1 MPRFP
6 GRIVCMK
13 VAVVGGGI
21 VGLGVARELTVRN
34 PGWNVVVL
42 EKEPDIGLHQTG
54 HNSGVIHSGIY
65 YTPGSVKA
73 QLCRK
78 GAATLKQFCDD
89 NEIPYNTLGKL
100 VVALDADQV
109 VRLADIHRRAL
120 ANGVTDVVMMD
131 AAQLREI
138 EPSVAGVAA
147 LHSPSTAVVNF
158 VEVAKAYQRDFCA
171 RGGKVELSTE
181 VTRVTETDTQVV
193 IGTSTGDHCFDHVVM
208 CTGLHASRSARLVGD
223 DADPRIIPFRGEYYR
238 LKPETA
244 KLINGLVYPVP
255 DPRYPFLGIHLTR
268 RIDGTVDVGP
278 NAVLALALEGY
289 RRRDVSP
296 SDLLDILRWPGFRR
310 MARRHW
316 KTGAKEVL
324 GTLSRRYYLSHAK
337 QYMPSLTLSDLVP
350 MASGV
355 RAQAV
360 GRDGNLVDDFRITL
374 GKRTTLIRN
383 APSPAAT
390 SSLAI
395 AAYICDELEKAL

>member
-1 MPRFP
+1 
-6 GRIVCMK
+6 MK

-109 VRLADIHRRAL
+109 GRLADIHRRAL